1 MEAEIQETK
10 NNIDHNAH
18 IYPESIDLD
27 VFRQELLMCLKTSYE
42 AIQKMSQEN
51 LNKLAQCQ
59 KSFVAI
65 LHGTDFQYQVNLS
78 PIKNKKE
85 EEFPL
90 PQLV

>member
-1 MEAEIQETK
+1 MEAKIEETQ
-10 NNIDHNAH
+10 NNIDNYAEIH
-18 IYPESIDLD
+18 PEPIDLD
-27 VFRQELLMCLKTSYE
+27 VFRQELMMCLKTSYE
-42 AIQKMSQEN
+42 AIQKMSVEN

-85 EEFPL
+85 EGSPL